1 MLLSG
6 EADRRWQAED
16 ARSVERGVGE
26 QEEENRHQQQNL
38 LRHDRGEHALQRS
51 SMMNKNAAVATRI
64 LLSGDK
70 KRAASIYDVNVK
82 L

>member
-6 EADRRWQAED
+6 EGARRWQAED

-38 LRHDRGEHALQRS
+38 LRHDRGEHGS